1 MVPRTPF
8 RMALLALAGLTGS
21 MAVAQAADPSAEA
34 RALAGSI
41 VEQYA
46 PGTLDKLP
54 PGILFGAPP
63 SGTTHS
69 DANFAGTNLSGLS
82 ATAPLAA
89 DPAAAASRQ
98 RAQAFLNQYAP
109 GMVTLGTQGGVRVA
123 TPAAV
128 VDTRPAATTPS
139 AAPVSDDRSMLH
151 RLATTEATTALRT
164 DDLAKAERWID
175 AVAAER
181 SKDPDVR
188 QLQSVVLFR
197 AGRYADAAD
206 AAKAA
211 LRAGEPWDRT
221 RLSELFANTSS
232 YDSSYM
238 ALREAAGKS
247 DADGKFLF
255 LLAYHEYMLGRGDE
269 ARRLLVAALP
279 RLPEGWLPATVR
291 ERFEE

>member
-1 MVPRTPF
+1 L
-8 RMALLALAGLTGS
+8 ALLALAGLTGS
-21 MAVAQAADPSAEA
+21 TAAAQATDPAAQA

-54 PGILFGAPP
+54 PGILSGAPL
-63 SGTTHS
+63 SGTTFS
-69 DANFAGTNLSGLS
+69 NTNFAGTNLSGLS

-89 DPAAAASRQ
+89 DPAAAAASRQ

-109 GMVTLGTQGGVRVA
+109 GMVTLGAQGGVRVA

-128 VDTRPAATTPS
+128 VDTRPGATAT
-139 AAPVSDDRSMLH
+139 AVAPASDGRSMLH
-151 RLATTEATTALRT
+151 RLATTEATTALRA

-188 QLQSVVLFR
+188 QLQSLVLFR
-197 AGRYADAAD
+197 AARYADAAD
-206 AAKAA
+206 AAKSA

-221 RLSELFANTSS
+221 RLSELFPNPSS
-232 YDSSYM
+232 YDASYT
-238 ALREAAGKS
+238 ALREEAGKS
-247 DADGKFLF
+247 DADGKLLF
-255 LLAYHEYMLGRGDE
+255 LLAYHERMLGRADE
-269 ARRLLVAALP
+269 ARHLLDAASA
-279 RLPEGWLPATVR
+279 RLPEGWIPAIVR